1 MTRPE
6 QRLLSFFQGEIPA
19 PEELFM
25 RKYLLV
31 LFDIA
36 VLTGFGAYVALT
48 IWRLPEEMRHRL
60 FAGSL
65 GLLARV
71 TGMAG

>member
-1 MTRPE
+1 
-6 QRLLSFFQGEIPA
+6 
-19 PEELFM
+19 M

-36 VLTGFGAYVALT
+36 ILTGFGAYMALT
-48 IWRLPEEMRHRL
+48 IWRLPEGMRHRL

>member
-1 MTRPE
+1 MP
-6 QRLLSFFQGEIPA
+6 
-19 PEELFM
+19 PEEPSM

-36 VLTGFGAYVALT
+36 VLAGFGAYLALT

-65 GLLARV
+65 GLLVRV